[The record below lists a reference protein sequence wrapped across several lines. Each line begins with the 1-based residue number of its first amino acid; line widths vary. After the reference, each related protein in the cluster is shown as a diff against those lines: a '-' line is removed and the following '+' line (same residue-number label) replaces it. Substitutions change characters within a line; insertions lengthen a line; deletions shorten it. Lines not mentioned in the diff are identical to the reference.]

1 MVDWLAVGCGRGG
14 EMSLLMVGGRIG
26 LDWIGMRK
34 RSITYKEDTTPE
46 SI

>member
-1 MVDWLAVGCGRGG
+1 MR
-14 EMSLLMVGGRIG
+14 LLMVGGRIG
-26 LDWIGMRK
+26 LDWIGIRE